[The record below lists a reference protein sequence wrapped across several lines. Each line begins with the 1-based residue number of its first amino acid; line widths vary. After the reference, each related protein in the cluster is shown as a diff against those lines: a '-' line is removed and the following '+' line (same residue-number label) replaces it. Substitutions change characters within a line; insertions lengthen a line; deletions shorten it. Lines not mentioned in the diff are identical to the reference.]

1 MQHQLM
7 VMNALLGY
15 DRAWSWY
22 LRGQSDGTTNVET
35 YNILIK
41 RLEVLKLKDKN
52 YDSINGSDNCD

>member
-52 YDSINGSDNCD
+52 YD